1 MSSEAQAPP
10 IANRQRAAQAPHE
23 DIDTTTGKRRRWW
36 PVIVVLLIVLG
47 VAGWYWRKNRTGGEG
62 ATAGQAAGG
71 GGGRRGAAGFSGPV
85 PVGVSTA
92 VRQDIPVRISA
103 LGSVTPLNTVTVRPR
118 VDGQLMEV
126 AFQEGQYVRKGDLL
140 AVIDPRPFQVQL
152 EQAQGQLAK
161 DQSQLANAKVQLA
174 RYQLLLSQDSI
185 ARSNVDDS
193 AAMVAQLESTLQVDQ
208 AAINSAKL
216 NLTYSRVTAPIGGR
230 VGLRLVDVGNIVSA
244 SSLTG
249 LVVIAQVEPIAV
261 LFTVPEDTLR
271 LLLPKIRDNVNLPVD
286 VYDRSGATKL
296 TTGKV
301 LTVDNQIDQS
311 TGTVRIKAI
320 FDNTDHSLFP
330 SQFVNVQLDADIR
343 KDQVV
348 VPNVAVQHGPSGTPL
363 ASFIYVVKDGKAVS
377 TPVTVGVVQ
386 GDRASI
392 DKGINVGDVVIT
404 DSTDRLREGSQIEV
418 RTPGVQ
424 AGPGGG
430 AGAAGPRT
438 GNGRGRGTHG
448 RPGQ

>member
-1 MSSEAQAPP
+1 MPSEAQAPP
-10 IANRQRAAQAPHE
+10 IANRQRAPEAAHE
-23 DIDTTTGKRRRWW
+23 GIDTTTTRRRKRW
-36 PVIVVLLIVLG
+36 PVVLVLLVVLSG
-47 VAGWYWRKNRTGGEG
+47 AGWYWRKSHSG
-62 ATAGQAAGG
+62 AAGAGAGQAAGG
-71 GGGRRGAAGFSGPV
+71 GSGRRGGGAGAFNGPV
-85 PVGVSTA
+85 PVGVATA
-92 VRQDIPVRISA
+92 VKQDIPVRISA

-126 AFQEGQYVRKGDLL
+126 GFQEGQFVRKGDLL

-161 DQSQLANAKVQLA
+161 DESQLANAKTQLA

-193 AAMVAQLESTLQVDQ
+193 AATVAQLESTLKVDQ

-216 NLTYSRVTAPIGGR
+216 NLTYSRVTAPLNGR

-244 SSLTG
+244 SSQTG
-249 LVVIAQVEPIAV
+249 LVVITEVEPIAV

-271 LLLPKIRDNVNLPVD
+271 MLLPKIRDNVNLPVD
-286 VYDRSGATKL
+286 VYDRSGATKI

-301 LTVDNQIDQS
+301 LTLDNQIDQT

-320 FDNTDHSLFP
+320 FDNKDHLLFP
-330 SQFVNVQLDADIR
+330 SQFVNVQLDADLR

-363 ASFIYVVKDGKAVS
+363 ASFIYVVQNGKAVS

-392 DKGINVGDVVIT
+392 DKGITVGDVVVT
-404 DSTDRLREGSQIEV
+404 DSTDRLRDGSQIEV
-418 RTPGVQ
+418 RTPGAP
-424 AGPGGG
+424 AGAGGG
-430 AGAAGPRT
+430 AAGAGQK
-438 GNGRGRGTHG
+438 GRGRGTHG
-448 RPGQ
+448 HPGQ

>member
-1 MSSEAQAPP
+1 MPSDAHAPP
-10 IANRQRAAQAPHE
+10 IASRQRAAQAP
-23 DIDTTTGKRRRWW
+23 DTGVDTPTRRRKLW
-36 PVIVVLLIVLG
+36 PIVIVLLVALVG
-47 VAGWYWRKNRTGGEG
+47 AGWYWRKSRGAGEG
-62 ATAGQAAGG
+62 AATGQAAGG
-71 GGGRRGAAGFSGPV
+71 GGGRRGGGPGAFNGPV
-85 PVGVSTA
+85 PVGVATA

-126 AFQEGQYVRKGDLL
+126 AFQEGQYVRQGDLL

-161 DQSQLANAKVQLA
+161 DESQLANAKVQLA

-185 ARSNVDDS
+185 ARSNVDDA
-193 AAMVAQLESTLQVDQ
+193 AAMVAQLEGGLKVDQ
-208 AAINSAKL
+208 AAISNAKL
-216 NLTYSRVTAPIGGR
+216 NLTYSRVTAPLSGR

-244 SSLTG
+244 SSQSG
-249 LVVIAQVEPIAV
+249 LVVITQVEPIAV

-271 LLLPKIRDNVNLPVD
+271 MLLPKIRDKVNLPVD
-286 VYDRSGATKL
+286 VYDRSGANKL

-320 FDNTDHSLFP
+320 FDNKDHQLFP
-330 SQFVNVQLDADIR
+330 SQFVNVQLDADVR
-343 KDQVV
+343 KDQVI

-363 ASFIYVVKDGKAVS
+363 ASFIYVVQNGKAVS

-392 DKGINVGDVVIT
+392 DKGIDVGDVVVT
-404 DSTDRLREGSQIEV
+404 DSTDRLRDGSQVEV
-418 RTPGVQ
+418 RTPG
-424 AGPGGG
+424 APG
-430 AGAAGPRT
+430 GAAGGQRT
-438 GNGRGRGTHG
+438 GAGRGRGTHG
-448 RPGQ
+448 HPGQ